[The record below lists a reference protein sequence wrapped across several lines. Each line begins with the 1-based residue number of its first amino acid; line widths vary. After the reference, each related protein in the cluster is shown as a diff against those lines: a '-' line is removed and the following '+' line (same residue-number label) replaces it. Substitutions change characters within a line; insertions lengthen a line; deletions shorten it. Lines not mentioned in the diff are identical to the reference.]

1 MLPPRSAFTILIAL
15 LMLPATN
22 QVPVFAGSSESVEGK
37 ELPPVFKSWEQAK
50 TWVLRLQ
57 AASKTETDAKT
68 ATDQISKLKPGH
80 PRLIISAS
88 MLERLR
94 RKLAED
100 KDAAALLNNLKE
112 KGDAMLTEAPVAQE
126 KSAENNMLEI
136 SRLAQKRIVTLAGLY
151 LIEGNQAYLK
161 RAKEEMKAIAT
172 MSDWNADHFL
182 DVAEM
187 TTALALG
194 YDWLY
199 DSLTKEEEKQ
209 FRTAILEL
217 GLKQGLKQY
226 TEHKWWTFSAFN
238 WNIVCNG
245 GLIVGALAIGD
256 KHPDEANRIVN
267 CARLSVPYAM
277 ASFSPDGG
285 WAEGPG
291 YWCYTTKFAMLMFS
305 SLKSAMGTDF
315 GWMSSPGFAKTGFYR
330 IHYTSPTGEYF
341 NFADSSAEERRAPQ
355 MFWMSREFKQPLYA
369 GAESG
374 TASRHTTI
382 FHLLFYPESFK
393 QLERSSLARSALFKG
408 AELGFYRSDWSQKN
422 ALYLGFKG
430 GDNRASHA
438 NLDLGTFV
446 LDWSGIRWA
455 CELGPDNYSLPGYFG
470 DQRFSYYRLKTEGQ
484 NTFTI
489 DDGSQNTRATAKI
502 TTMVDKI
509 DKFFAAVDLSKTYP
523 QKLAGA
529 KRTFVVRRKDGKD
542 KSVVITDILKA
553 LKPVSYTWH
562 MHTKQK
568 VEVSSDS
575 KEIVLRH
582 DNGKRLSMRIVSPA
596 DGIFQTKTINLAKP
610 QFDATGLTDIQIRI
624 PSLKKEKQE
633 KKEMVSVEFR
643 PLYEQPLRGQTDMRK
658 AL

>member
-1 MLPPRSAFTILIAL
+1 MPMLSPRSALTIIIAL
-15 LMLPATN
+15 LMLPATS

-50 TWVLRLQ
+50 SWVLSLQ
-57 AASKTETDAKT
+57 DAATKTDANEL
-68 ATDQISKLKPGH
+68 SNLKPRH

-94 RKLAED
+94 QKLAED

-112 KGDAMLTEAPVAQE
+112 KGDAMLKEAPVAQA

-151 LIEGNQAYLK
+151 LIEGTQAYLK
-161 RAKEEMKAIAT
+161 RAKEEMKAIAS
-172 MSDWNADHFL
+172 MSDWNPAHFL

-199 DSLTKEEEKQ
+199 DSLTKEEEEQ
-209 FRTAILEL
+209 FRAAILEL
-217 GLKQGLKQY
+217 GLNQGLKQY

-256 KHPDEANRIVN
+256 KHPDEANRIIN
-267 CARLSVPYAM
+267 CARISIPYAM

-291 YWCYTTKFAMLMFS
+291 YWCYTTKYAMLMLS

-315 GWMSSPGFAKTGFYR
+315 GWMSSPGFANTGLYR
-330 IHYTSPTGEYF
+330 IHYSSPTGEYF

-355 MFWMSREFKQPLYA
+355 MYWMSREFKQPLYA
-369 GAESG
+369 GAESA
-374 TASRHTTI
+374 TSMRHTTI

-393 QLERSSLARSALFKG
+393 QPERASLARSALFKG

-446 LDWSGIRWA
+446 LDWAEIRWA
-455 CELGPDNYSLPGYFG
+455 CELGPDNYMLPGYFG

-484 NTFTI
+484 NVFTI

-502 TTMVDKI
+502 TCLTDKE
-509 DKFFAAVDLSKTYP
+509 DKFFAEVDLSKTYP
-523 QKLAGA
+523 QKLASA
-529 KRTFVVRRKDGKD
+529 KRTFAVRRKDGKD
-542 KSVVITDILKA
+542 ESVVITDILKA
-553 LKPVSYTWH
+553 LKPVSYSWH
-562 MHTKQK
+562 MHTEQK
-568 VEVSSDS
+568 VEVSSDG
-575 KEIVLRH
+575 KEISLNH
-582 DNGKRLSMRIVSPA
+582 KNGKRLSMRIVSPA
-596 DGIFQTKTINLAKP
+596 DGIFRTKTISLAKP
-610 QFDATGLTDIQIRI
+610 QFDTAGLTDIQIRI
-624 PSLKKEKQE
+624 PLQKEE
-633 KKEMVSVEFR
+633 ENITVAFR
-643 PLYEQPLRGQTDMRK
+643 LERL
-658 AL
+658 

>member
-1 MLPPRSAFTILIAL
+1 MHSPRSAFTILIAL
-15 LMLPATN
+15 LMLPATS
-22 QVPVFAGSSESVEGK
+22 QVPVFAGSSESIEGK

-50 TWVLRLQ
+50 SWVHSLQ
-57 AASKTETDAKT
+57 DT
-68 ATDQISKLKPGH
+68 ATKADANKLSNLKPRH

-151 LIEGNQAYLK
+151 LIEGKQTYLK

-172 MSDWNADHFL
+172 MSDWNPNHFL

-199 DSLTKEEEKQ
+199 DSLTKEEEEQ

-277 ASFSPDGG
+277 ASYSPDGG

-305 SLKSAMGTDF
+305 SLKSAMGKDF

-408 AELGFYRSDWSQKN
+408 AELGFFRSDWSQKN

-562 MHTKQK
+562 MHTEQK
-568 VEVSSDS
+568 VEVSSDG
-575 KEIVLRH
+575 KEILLSH
-582 DNGKRLSMRIVSPA
+582 KNGKHLSMRIVSPA
-596 DGIFQTKTINLAKP
+596 DAIFRTKTISLAKP
-610 QFDATGLTDIQIRI
+610 QFDTAGLTDIQIRLPLQKDERTI
-624 PSLKKEKQE
+624 A
-633 KKEMVSVEFR
+633 VELCLES
-643 PLYEQPLRGQTDMRK
+643 P
-658 AL
+658 

>member
-1 MLPPRSAFTILIAL
+1 MYDMPMLSPRSAFTILIIL
-15 LMLPATN
+15 LLLPATS

-50 TWVLRLQ
+50 SWVQSLQ
-57 AASKTETDAKT
+57 DT
-68 ATDQISKLKPGH
+68 ATKADANKLSNLKPRH

-151 LIEGNQAYLK
+151 LIEGKQTYLK

-172 MSDWNADHFL
+172 MSDWNANHFL

-305 SLKSAMGTDF
+305 SLKSAIGTDF

-369 GAESG
+369 RAESG
-374 TASRHTTI
+374 TALRHTTI
-382 FHLLFYPESFK
+382 FHLLFFPESFK

-408 AELGFYRSDWSQKN
+408 AELGFYRSDWSQNN

-446 LDWSGIRWA
+446 LDWAGIRWA

-484 NTFTI
+484 NVFTI

-502 TTMVDKI
+502 TTMVDKE
-509 DKFFAAVDLSKTYP
+509 DKLFAEVDLSKTYP
-523 QKLAGA
+523 QKLACA
-529 KRTFVVRRKDGKD
+529 KRTFAVRRKDGKD
-542 KSVVITDILKA
+542 KSVVVTDILKA
-553 LKPVSYTWH
+553 LKPVSYIWH
-562 MHTKQK
+562 MHTEQK
-568 VEVSSDS
+568 VEVSSDG

-582 DNGKRLSMRIVSPA
+582 KNGKRLFMRIVSPA
-596 DGIFQTKTINLAKP
+596 DGIFQTKTINLQIP
-610 QFDATGLTDIQIRI
+610 QFDATGLTDIQIRLPLQKDERTI
-624 PSLKKEKQE
+624 A
-633 KKEMVSVEFR
+633 VELCLES
-643 PLYEQPLRGQTDMRK
+643 P
-658 AL
+658 

>member
-1 MLPPRSAFTILIAL
+1 MLSPRFALTILITL
-15 LMLPATN
+15 LMLPATI
-22 QVPVFAGSSESVEGK
+22 QVPVFAGSNESVEGK
-37 ELPPVFKSWEQAK
+37 ELPPVFKSRQQAK
-50 TWVLRLQ
+50 AWVLRLQ

-68 ATDQISKLKPGH
+68 ATDQLSNLKPRH

-100 KDAAALLNNLKE
+100 KDAAALLKNLQE
-112 KGDAMLTEAPVAQE
+112 KADMMLTEAPVAQE

-151 LIEGNQAYLK
+151 LIEGKQTYLK

-199 DSLTKEEEKQ
+199 DSLTEEEEEQ
-209 FRTAILEL
+209 FRKAILEL
-217 GLKQGLKQY
+217 GLKQGLQQY
-226 TEHKWWTFSAFN
+226 AEHKWWTFSAFN

-245 GLIVGALAIGD
+245 GLLVGALAIGD

-291 YWCYTTKFAMLMFS
+291 YWCYTTKYAMLMLS
-305 SLKSAMGTDF
+305 SLKSALGTDF
-315 GWMSSPGFAKTGFYR
+315 GWINSPGFANTGFYR

-355 MFWMSREFKQPLYA
+355 MYWMSREFKQPLYA
-369 GAESG
+369 GAESA
-374 TASRHTTI
+374 TALRHTTI
-382 FHLLFYPESFK
+382 FHLLFFPESCK
-393 QLERSSLARSALFKG
+393 QLKGSTLARSALFKG
-408 AELGFYRSDWSQKN
+408 AELGFYRSDWSQNN

-430 GDNRASHA
+430 GDNRSSHA
-438 NLDLGTFV
+438 NLDLGTFI

-455 CELGPDNYSLPGYFG
+455 CELGPDNYSLPGYFA

-489 DDGSQNTRATAKI
+489 DDGSQNPRATARI
-502 TTMVDKI
+502 TTLVDKK
-509 DKFFAAVDLSKTYP
+509 DKFFAEVDLSKAYP

-529 KRTFVVRRKDGKD
+529 KRTFAVRRKDGKD

-562 MHTKQK
+562 MHTEQR
-568 VEVSSDS
+568 VEVSSDG

-582 DNGKRLSMRIVSPA
+582 DNGKRLSIRIVSPA
-596 DGIFQTKTINLAKP
+596 DGIFQTNTINLAKP
-610 QFDATGLTDIQIRI
+610 QFDATGQTDIQIRI
-624 PSLKKEKQE
+624 PTLKT
-633 KKEMVSVEFR
+633 KKIVSVEFR
-643 PLYEQPLRGQTDMRK
+643 PLYEEPLRGQTDMRK

>member
-1 MLPPRSAFTILIAL
+1 MYSPRFTLTILIAL
-15 LMLPATN
+15 LMLPATS
-22 QVPVFAGSSESVEGK
+22 QVPVFAGSNESVEGK
-37 ELPPVFKSWEQAK
+37 ELPPVFKSWKQAK
-50 TWVLRLQ
+50 QWVHSLQ
-57 AASKTETDAKT
+57 DAASKPDSNKL
-68 ATDQISKLKPGH
+68 SKLKASH

-94 RKLAED
+94 QKLAED

-112 KGDAMLTEAPVAQE
+112 KGNAMLTEAPVVQA
-126 KSAENNMLEI
+126 KSAEDNMLEI

-161 RAKEEMKAIAT
+161 RAKEEMKAIAS
-172 MSDWNADHFL
+172 MSDWNPAHFL

-199 DSLTKEEEKQ
+199 DSLTKEEEEQ

-256 KHPDEANRIVN
+256 KHPDEANRIVY

-291 YWCYTTKFAMLMFS
+291 YWCYTTKYAMLMLA

-315 GWMSSPGFAKTGFYR
+315 GWMSSPGFEKTGLYR

-355 MFWMSREFKQPLYA
+355 MYWMSREFKQPLYA
-369 GAESG
+369 GAESA
-374 TASRHTTI
+374 TALRHTTI

-393 QLERSSLARSALFKG
+393 QSERASLARSALFKG

-446 LDWSGIRWA
+446 LDWAGIRWA
-455 CELGPDNYSLPGYFG
+455 CELGPDNYMLPGYFG

-484 NTFTI
+484 NVFTI

-502 TTMVDKI
+502 TSLTDNE
-509 DKFFAAVDLSKTYP
+509 DKFFAALDLSKTYP
-523 QKLAGA
+523 QKLASA
-529 KRTFVVRRKDGKD
+529 KRTFAVRRKDGKD
-542 KSVVITDILKA
+542 ETVVITDILKA
-553 LKPVSYTWH
+553 LQSVSYTWH

-568 VEVSSDS
+568 VEVSSDG
-575 KEIVLRH
+575 KEILLSH
-582 DNGKRLSMRIVSPA
+582 KNGKRLSMRIVSPA
-596 DGIFQTKTINLAKP
+596 DGIFHTKTISLAKP
-610 QFDATGLTDIQIRI
+610 QFDTAGLTDIQIQI
-624 PSLKKEKQE
+624 PLQKEE
-633 KKEMVSVEFR
+633 EEEETIAVEFR
-643 PLYEQPLRGQTDMRK
+643 LERL
-658 AL
+658 